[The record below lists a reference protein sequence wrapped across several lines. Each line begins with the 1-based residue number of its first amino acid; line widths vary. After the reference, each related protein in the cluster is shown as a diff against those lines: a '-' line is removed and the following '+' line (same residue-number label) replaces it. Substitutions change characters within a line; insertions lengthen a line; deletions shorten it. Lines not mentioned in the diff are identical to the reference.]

1 MAETDTSA
9 DADVTAID
17 TTTDAEAA
25 PETVEPAAADAKPA
39 AKRSGTRK
47 SAAKSPAKRK
57 DRIERYEA
65 LKGDGTVVTVERN
78 IDTGAT
84 SIVED

>member
-17 TTTDAEAA
+17 TATDAEAA
-25 PETVEPAAADAKPA
+25 PETVEPAADVKPA

>member
-25 PETVEPAAADAKPA
+25 PETVEPAADAKPA

>member
-17 TTTDAEAA
+17 TATDAEAA
-25 PETVEPAAADAKPA
+25 PETVEPAADAKPA